1 MVKPA
6 VVLIVVAAC
15 SGAIASESRVLTL
28 AERDR
33 ARQAID
39 RAGGRRGIDAAEMA
53 ALEAYWAI
61 VPTDDVLEARAR
73 ADRP

>member
-1 MVKPA
+1 MKPA